1 MSVGAKTVLITGA
14 SGGVGRQTVA
24 LLAERG
30 WRVFAGVRSRSAAA
44 ALDGANVV
52 PVVLDVTDEDSIT
65 AARDLVSAEVGNA
78 GLFALVNNAGLSV
91 DGPLELVPAHRLR
104 QQFEVNVIGQL
115 AVAQAF
121 LPLLRRACGRV
132 INIGGAAG
140 SVAFPLMGALGA
152 SKAAL
157 DSASD
162 ALRMELRPQGVAV
175 SYIEPGALATELFV
189 KSADVVK
196 REGFA
201 GGAREF
207 ALYQP
212 AIQRMG
218 EAMAKQKPTPVV
230 HAAETIVA
238 AVSARKPKPR
248 YRVGREARYVLP
260 VLRLLPV
267 GLRDRLILGSL
278 GLNGASGEP
287 KRTARAS
294 A

>member
-14 SGGVGRQTVA
+14 SGGVGRQTVT
-24 LLAERG
+24 LLVERG
-30 WRVFAGVRSRSAAA
+30 WRVFAGVRSRSTAA

-52 PVVLDVTDEDSIT
+52 PVDLDITDEDSIA
-65 AARDLVSAEVGNA
+65 AARDRVSVEVGEA

-121 LPLLRRACGRV
+121 LPLLRQAGGRV

-140 SVAFPLMGALGA
+140 SVALPLMGALGA

-162 ALRMELRPQGVAV
+162 ALRMELRLQGVAV
-175 SYIEPGALATELFV
+175 SYIEPGALTTELFV
-189 KSADVVK
+189 KSAEVVK

-212 AIQRMG
+212 AILRME

-230 HAAETIVA
+230 QAAETIVA
-238 AVSARKPKPR
+238 ALTARKPKAR

-260 VLRLLPV
+260 LLRLVPV
-267 GLRDRLILGSL
+267 GLRDRMILSSL
-278 GLNGASGEP
+278 GLNAASGEL
-287 KRTARAS
+287 KRAAGTGA
-294 A
+294 